1 MGEGTGIAWMI
12 QPQSQDR
19 IDIWNLALALTHI
32 VPQSHMMQLR
42 YSLGISYTLTVL
54 HHKLHAKYAHVPAP
68 KCVFAGP
75 TWWRGQ
81 RRAEPIGEGLN
92 EETS

>member
-19 IDIWNLALALTHI
+19 IDIWNLALSLTHI

-68 KCVFAGP
+68 KSKYTICWAYLVAWAASCGAY
-75 TWWRGQ
+75 GGGV
-81 RRAEPIGEGLN
+81 E
-92 EETS
+92 